1 MTFVHPAW
9 LLLLWLLP
17 VWAAAA
23 VWLRRRRRRRAAR
36 IGGRSVAPTGG
47 RRVFAAQVLLCVLGL
62 ASGILALARPQWGVR
77 DETVIS
83 SSRNLLLVVD
93 VSRSMLARDVRP
105 SRLERAKADLLDLID
120 VLQGE
125 RVGLMAFRNDAR
137 LVCPFTTDLG
147 FLREALEALSID
159 SAKRGETDVGRALE
173 AAVAEFRQLGSDHN
187 AIILVSDGE
196 DLTGRARELARSCGE
211 AGIPVFCVGVGD
223 PLGAEI
229 PHDGS
234 SGGRLTYR
242 GSAVVTRMDAGTL
255 TEVAAASGGVY
266 LPLAGASDGRTT
278 LGSIYRDHV
287 RSLVAQETSER
298 IESRKVER
306 FQIFLGVSFGLLVLA
321 LAISLGRPAR
331 ARKQRA
337 KTAAPASSPP
347 MEKRE
352 DSVQNA
358 FVTPPPPPPSQPA
371 SPPPVPSPMP
381 PPPPVRPRVVPVA
394 PRRPPP
400 VALLALLLSLSA
412 TAVRADEPLS
422 ANTNALEAIRSMSQ
436 PRREF
441 AREAQRA
448 WSRGSFAEAD
458 DLYAQALAC
467 GGENPDLERD
477 VRYNGALA
485 ALAAGRLER
494 AASLFRD
501 LEGGDASIGLGLTLW
516 RVASPDDPLSTNR
529 TVRIEELERR
539 IQALEQ
545 SASAFREAVRLLP
558 EDAVARTNLASVLA
572 RIPPLKEN
580 VRRDRLDERYEGR
593 KASEIFEELLRNQ
606 RAVLGD
612 ALSSF
617 QDDSPA
623 RIGRLEALASRQKE
637 VADAWP
643 FLLDRLETL
652 LPDAGIAAPLRPS
665 ADEAAAAVADLE
677 ALSEA
682 AVPRLRASETA
693 AFNLSPLFSDPL
705 SLLHLAFDCQ
715 SNALARTENPLA
727 LRSSLAEQ
735 VSAEAFFQNFAN
747 RADAW
752 LGGTPA
758 NDATAAARQALETAD
773 PQPPQVSDEDRAE
786 VSRLTAETLG
796 LHLLLRQAVDTSPAE
811 TVLLP
816 PAQFPN
822 AEQACSNIWRIIE
835 ILEQQDQQQQQN
847 QNQDQ
852 NQDQNQNQDEN
863 QDRQNDSDDSQD
875 NQNNSSPNDNQQNNG
890 KKDQKNSPQPPEP
903 PDKPDPSDEPD
914 QPEEPPASPP
924 PAPTPDEAA
933 AQDLMRRILDQER
946 ERAEERRARL
956 REQPVAPDQRDW

>member
-36 IGGRSVAPTGG
+36 IGGRSVAPTGDH
-47 RRVFAAQVLLCVLGL
+47 RVFAVQVLLCVLGL
-62 ASGILALARPQWGVR
+62 AAGILALARPQWGVR
-77 DETVIS
+77 EETVIS

-105 SRLERAKADLLDLID
+105 SRLERAKADLLDLFD

-147 FLREALEALSID
+147 FLREALDALSID

-223 PLGAEI
+223 PLGAAI
-229 PHDGS
+229 PYEGS
-234 SGGRLTYR
+234 SDGNLVYR

-255 TEVAAASGGVY
+255 TEIAAASGGVY

-298 IESRKVER
+298 IESRKIER
-306 FQIFLGVSFGLLVLA
+306 FQIFLGVAFGLLALA
-321 LAISLGRPAR
+321 LALSLGRPAR
-331 ARKQRA
+331 ARKML
-337 KTAAPASSPP
+337 T
-347 MEKRE
+347 
-352 DSVQNA
+352 
-358 FVTPPPPPPSQPA
+358 
-371 SPPPVPSPMP
+371 
-381 PPPPVRPRVVPVA
+381 
-394 PRRPPP
+394 
-400 VALLALLLSLSA
+400 LLLSLTA
-412 TAVRADEPLS
+412 TIAGADEPLT
-422 ANTNALEAIRSMSQ
+422 ADTNALEAIRSMSQ

-467 GGENPDLERD
+467 GGENQELERD

-494 AASLFRD
+494 AAGLFRD

-516 RVASPDDPLSTNR
+516 RVASPDAPLSTNR
-529 TVRIEELERR
+529 TARIEELERR
-539 IQALEQ
+539 IDALEQ
-545 SASAFREAVRLLP
+545 SAAAFRNAVRLLP
-558 EDAVARTNLASVLA
+558 ENAAARTNLASVLV
-572 RIPPLKEN
+572 RIPPLRKTL
-580 VRRDRLDERYEGR
+580 RRDRLEERYDGR
-593 KASEIFEELLRNQ
+593 KAAELFEELLRDQ

-612 ALSSF
+612 ALAAF
-617 QDDSPA
+617 QDESPV
-623 RIGRLEALASRQKE
+623 RIGRLEALASRQSS

-643 FLLDRLETL
+643 FLLDRFETL
-652 LPDAGIAAPLRPS
+652 LPDAGLAAPLRPS
-665 ADEAAAAVADLE
+665 ADEAADAVADLE
-677 ALSEA
+677 ALSEDA
-682 AVPRLRASETA
+682 LPRIRASEA
-693 AFNLSPLFSDPL
+693 AVFGLSPLFRDPL
-705 SLLHLAFDCQ
+705 ALLHLAFDCQ

-727 LRSSLAEQ
+727 LRSALVEQ
-735 VSAEAFFQNFAN
+735 DSAEAFFQNFA
-747 RADAW
+747 RRSEAW
-752 LGGTPA
+752 LGGAPA
-758 NDATAAARQALETAD
+758 NDPDAAARQAFETAD
-773 PQPPQVSDEDRAE
+773 PPPPPISDEDRTE
-786 VSRLTAETLG
+786 VSRLSVETLG
-796 LHLLLRQAVDTSPAE
+796 LHRLLRQAVDAGPADA
-811 TVLLP
+811 VLLP
-816 PAQFPN
+816 LPQRSN

-835 ILEQQDQQQQQN
+835 ILEKNDQQQNQQQN

-852 NQDQNQNQDEN
+852 NQNQNQD
-863 QDRQNDSDDSQD
+863 QQNDSEDSQNAQD
-875 NQNNSSPNDNQQNNG
+875 DASSNDQNQKDG
-890 KKDQKNSPQPPEP
+890 EKDQKDAQQPPEP
-903 PDKPDPSDEPD
+903 PDKPDEPD
-914 QPEEPPASPP
+914 PANQPDKPEDRPSSSSS
-924 PAPTPDEAA
+924 APTPEETAA
-933 AQDLMRRILDQER
+933 KDLMRRILDQER
-946 ERAEERRARL
+946 ERAEERRVRL
-956 REQPVAPDQRDW
+956 RELPLAPGQRDW